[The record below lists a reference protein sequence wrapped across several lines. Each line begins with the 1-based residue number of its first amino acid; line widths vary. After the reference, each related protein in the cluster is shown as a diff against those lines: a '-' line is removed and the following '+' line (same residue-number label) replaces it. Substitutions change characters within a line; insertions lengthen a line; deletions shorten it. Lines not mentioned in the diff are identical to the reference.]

1 MKWRAQFWV
10 GLGLSCAACGES
22 APPPRPAAS
31 AEPAAPPRPIDSLLL
46 SAPGGVEVWF
56 TDSRTDADSAGT
68 SCVERVLEIR
78 RDGRRIPVPLLYTG
92 SAPRLVNDS
101 TIEAPIWLH
110 CRAGNIYQVSLVS
123 GHPVR
128 VR

>member
-1 MKWRAQFWV
+1 MRSRV
-10 GLGLSCAACGES
+10 CRCLGLALAVAACHS
-22 APPPRPAAS
+22 SPPVRPAADS
-31 AEPAAPPRPIDSLLL
+31 SIAARPPAADSLLL
-46 SAPGGVEVWF
+46 TTSAGVQVWF
-56 TDSRTDADSAGT
+56 TDARTDADSTGAG
-68 SCVERVLEIR
+68 CVERVLEIR

-92 SAPRLVNDS
+92 SVPRLVNDS

-110 CRAGNIYQVSLVS
+110 CRPGNVYQVSLTS

>member
-1 MKWRAQFWV
+1 MRFC
-10 GLGLSCAACGES
+10 LGVALVSGACHS
-22 APPPRPAAS
+22 PPPARLTADSSTAS
-31 AEPAAPPRPIDSLLL
+31 PPRAPDSLLL
-46 SAPGGVEVWF
+46 TTPAGIQVWF
-56 TDSRTDADSAGT
+56 TDARTDADSAGT
-68 SCVERVLEIR
+68 ACVERVLEIR

-92 SAPRLVNDS
+92 TLPRLVNDS

-110 CRAGNIYQVSLVS
+110 CRPGNVYRVSLTT

>member
-1 MKWRAQFWV
+1 MCRC
-10 GLGLSCAACGES
+10 LGLALAVAACHS
-22 APPPRPAAS
+22 SPPARPAADS
-31 AEPAAPPRPIDSLLL
+31 SIAARPPAADSLLL
-46 SAPGGVEVWF
+46 TTSAGVQVWF
-56 TDSRTDADSAGT
+56 TDARTDADSTGT
-68 SCVERVLEIR
+68 GCIERVLEIR

-92 SAPRLVNDS
+92 SVPRLVNDS

-110 CRAGNIYQVSLVS
+110 CRPGNVYQVSLTS

>member
-1 MKWRAQFWV
+1 VCRC
-10 GLGLSCAACGES
+10 LGLALASAACHS
-22 APPPRPAAS
+22 AAPARPAADS
-31 AEPAAPPRPIDSLLL
+31 SIAVPPHVADSLLL
-46 SAPGGVEVWF
+46 TTPAGVQVWF
-56 TDSRTDADSAGT
+56 TDARSAADSTGAG
-68 SCVERVLEIR
+68 CVERVLEIR

-92 SAPRLVNDS
+92 TVPRLVNDS

-110 CRAGNIYQVSLVS
+110 CRPGNVYQVSLTS

>member
-1 MKWRAQFWV
+1 V
-10 GLGLSCAACGES
+10 ACHAS
-22 APPPRPAAS
+22 PPPRPAADSS
-31 AEPAAPPRPIDSLLL
+31 AAAPPPAVDSLLFTTP
-46 SAPGGVEVWF
+46 AGVQVWF
-56 TDSRTDADSAGT
+56 TDARTAADSAGAA
-68 SCVERVLEIR
+68 CLERVLEIR

-92 SAPRLVNDS
+92 TVPRLVNDS

-110 CRAGNIYQVSLVS
+110 CRPGNVYQVSLTS

>member
-1 MKWRAQFWV
+1 VCRC
-10 GLGLSCAACGES
+10 LGLALASAACHAS
-22 APPPRPAAS
+22 APARPAADS
-31 AEPAAPPRPIDSLLL
+31 STAAPPHVADSLLL
-46 SAPGGVEVWF
+46 TTPAGVQVWF
-56 TDSRTDADSAGT
+56 TDARTDADSTGAG
-68 SCVERVLEIR
+68 CVERVLEIR

-92 SAPRLVNDS
+92 TVPRLVNDS

-110 CRAGNIYQVSLVS
+110 CRPGNVYQVSLTS

>member
-1 MKWRAQFWV
+1 MRFCLGVALGSGACHSTPPARLTADSSTASTPRA
-10 GLGLSCAACGES
+10 
-22 APPPRPAAS
+22 P
-31 AEPAAPPRPIDSLLL
+31 DSLLL
-46 SAPGGVEVWF
+46 TTPAGIQVWF
-56 TDSRTDADSAGT
+56 TDARTDADSTGT
-68 SCVERVLEIR
+68 TCVERVMEIR

-92 SAPRLVNDS
+92 TLPRLVNDS

-110 CRAGNIYQVSLVS
+110 CRPGNVYQVSLTS